1 MTANPCSG
9 LLIRGVPVPL
19 EGVLVEAELRGFAAR
34 VTLSQRFR
42 NAETSPVEATYVF
55 PLEEGA
61 AVCAFEALVDGRPVV
76 GTVMEKEK
84 AFAAYDEAI
93 AAGNGAFLLD
103 EEKPDVFTV
112 SVGNLPPGKE
122 VVVKITTVS
131 ELPAEGDGLRFVLP
145 TTVSPRYAP
154 AEDRRGVGRTPDEA
168 LNPPRELSVPYGLS
182 LRVTLD
188 MPSAIRRVESPSHP
202 VSIDLDGARGT
213 VTLGTRETAL
223 DRDFVLTV
231 RLAEPHAPSVRV
243 ERAPDGTRVAMLTFV
258 PRFGGADGALAGS
271 AKGEIVFLVDRSGSM
286 SGTSIAEARN
296 ALQLCLRSLTPG
308 LSFNVVGFGSRH
320 ESLFPASRPYD
331 DASLAEASRHVQGL
345 EADLGGTEI
354 LSPLKAILEAPPV
367 DGRPRQLFLLTDGQV
382 SNTEAVLS
390 LVRAHVGTTRVF
402 TFGIGAGASLHL
414 VKGIARAGGGEAE
427 LIAPGERVEPKVL
440 RQLSRALA
448 PAMGDVRVD
457 WGGAKA
463 RQAPHD
469 IPPVFDGGRL
479 VVYGFLEGDAAC
491 DVVLRAKG
499 PGGDVA
505 VPLRLET
512 AGAPAGTL
520 LATLAARTL
529 IRDLEE
535 GTSPLHTRRGS
546 LQGRA
551 TRDTVK
557 EEIVRLGVTYGLA
570 SRETSY
576 VAVEEREVPVHGEMV
591 LRKVPIALTRGWG
604 GVAEAEMMADISY
617 GVHLVNPR
625 ARGLAGPSA
634 SSPVMASRVGPD
646 LFDVPTFF
654 KKARRIN
661 DAGEALRRLA
671 PLDPDPD
678 SDLCMDMDV
687 APAPASASA
696 ASFVSE
702 NQRVPSAFRR
712 LDLLVALQRADG
724 SWELTEALT
733 VVLGRELADL
743 EKALASTKGDA
754 APVRRAWATA
764 LALAWLAKDA
774 AGEKDE
780 WALLARKARAWLDA
794 CGAAAPSPAGWLA
807 MAETEIAR

>member
-1 MTANPCSG
+1 MTALPGCG
-9 LLIRGVPVPL
+9 LLVRGVPVPL

-42 NAETSPVEATYVF
+42 NTETTPIEATYVF

-112 SVGNLPPGKE
+112 SVGNLPPGRE

-168 LNPPRELSVPYGLS
+168 LNPPRAFQVPYGLS

-188 MPSAIRRVESPSHP
+188 MPSAIRGIESPSHP

-213 VTLGTRETAL
+213 VTLATRETAL

-231 RLAEPHAPSVRV
+231 RLAEPHVPSVRV
-243 ERAPDGTRVAMLTFV
+243 ERAPDGTRVAMLSFV
-258 PRFGGADGALAGS
+258 PRFGGADGALAGG
-271 AKGEIVFLVDRSGSM
+271 AKGEVVFLVDRSGSM
-286 SGTSIAEARN
+286 GGTSIAEARN

-308 LSFNVVGFGSRH
+308 LLFNVVGFGSHH
-320 ESLFPASRPYD
+320 ETLFPASRPYD
-331 DASLAEASRHVQGL
+331 DASLAEANRHVQGL
-345 EADLGGTEI
+345 EADLGGTEV
-354 LSPLKAILEAPPV
+354 LAPLRAILEAPAL
-367 DGRPRQLFLLTDGQV
+367 DGLPRQLLVLTDGQV
-382 SNTEAVLS
+382 SNTDAVIS
-390 LVRAHVGTTRVF
+390 LVRAHAGTTRVF

-448 PAMGDVRVD
+448 PALGDVRVD
-457 WGGAKA
+457 WAGAKV
-463 RQAPHD
+463 RQAPHAL
-469 IPPVFDGGRL
+469 PPVFDGGRL
-479 VVYGFLEGDAAC
+479 VVYGFIEADASCA
-491 DVVLRAKG
+491 VVLRATG
-499 PGGDVA
+499 PGGELA

-512 AGAPAGTL
+512 AGAPEGTL

-535 GTSPLHTRRGS
+535 GASPLHTRHGS
-546 LQGRA
+546 LQGRT

-557 EEIVRLGVTYGLA
+557 EEIIRLGVTYGLA

-576 VAVEEREVPVHGEMV
+576 VAVEEREVPVQGEMV

-604 GVAEAEMMADISY
+604 GVAEVELRMGS
-617 GVHLVNPR
+617 GVCGAVAPPAAR
-625 ARGLAGPSA
+625 ARLLSRLSAAPHVEREECLSEDLSTEPADGLFAKLKKGRARRQDVLGEIPTRFSRMASDPGPSSLPA
-634 SSPVMASRVGPD
+634 APNATERERAPVS
-646 LFDVPTFF
+646 
-654 KKARRIN
+654 
-661 DAGEALRRLA
+661 LR
-671 PLDPDPD
+671 P
-678 SDLCMDMDV
+678 
-687 APAPASASA
+687 
-696 ASFVSE
+696 
-702 NQRVPSAFRR
+702 
-712 LDLLVALQRADG
+712 LDLLVALQKADG
-724 SWELTEALT
+724 SWELTDAFAAAIGQT
-733 VVLGRELADL
+733 LAGL
-743 EKALASTKGDA
+743 EKALPSTKGDT
-754 APVRRAWATA
+754 APARRAWATA
-764 LALAWLAKDA
+764 LALAWLLRNAPN
-774 AGEKDE
+774 EKDE
-780 WALLARKARAWLDA
+780 WALLARKARTWLDA
-794 CGAAAPSPAGWLA
+794 CGVAAPSLAGWLA
-807 MAETEIAR
+807 LAEAEIAR